1 MEDPRSWILFKLSF
15 TFFLLQPDSDFTQ
28 TTKGKKQFQKCF
40 FLANHFH
47 LFGFP
52 MEIQI
57 KISVYQVFLAAEK
70 KQKRELFSAEIASW
84 KLYQVENMFSFKF

>member
-40 FLANHFH
+40 FSCKSLPFVWFSNGNPNKD
-47 LFGFP
+47 FGLLSFP
-52 MEIQI
+52 GSREKAEERI
-57 KISVYQVFLAAEK
+57 VF
-70 KQKRELFSAEIASW
+70 S
-84 KLYQVENMFSFKF
+84 

>member
-1 MEDPRSWILFKLSF
+1 
-15 TFFLLQPDSDFTQ
+15 
-28 TTKGKKQFQKCF
+28 
-40 FLANHFH
+40 
-47 LFGFP
+47 